1 MSEIMDRRQIFTDT
15 LISALSIYGV
25 TELSPERSRWEEG
38 IASAL
43 RYARQTSPNLAPQEN
58 MRVGEIVNS
67 PLLETWGERLKLTLT
82 PHASRIYLES
92 LQKELGIEIE
102 RNQSY
107 LTGLASSFVDSFN
120 RTV

>member
-1 MSEIMDRRQIFTDT
+1 MDRRQIFTDT